1 MWMPNFAHVNNAS
14 TAAASTNAV
23 TATAMRTDLGD
34 RLYRAGP
41 NSARKDTQTVIVKKM
56 EIVVL
61 TATIWPNLENGRM
74 IVWVRGIAAITVVT
88 ALLTIEIPIWLTAD
102 LVRQCRIDVKLC
114 KRKQQQCKS
123 TINDVAADCRPLR
136 QDQASHYQVSTSR
149 CYMAYFGLGQ

>member
-1 MWMPNFAHVNNAS
+1 MQAARGVFIITLADQYSTQVTGNKSSPEGPGMWMPNFAHVNNAS

-61 TATIWPNLENGRM
+61 TATI
-74 IVWVRGIAAITVVT
+74 
-88 ALLTIEIPIWLTAD
+88 
-102 LVRQCRIDVKLC
+102 
-114 KRKQQQCKS
+114 
-123 TINDVAADCRPLR
+123 
-136 QDQASHYQVSTSR
+136 
-149 CYMAYFGLGQ
+149 